1 MNLLNSYLN
10 VNSILILFIV
20 IFIFIIIRQLII
32 GLSASA
38 FRYVVL
44 FLIFVIGILL
54 IYDKEILAGILFLLL
69 GIILSIG
76 LRFAGKGKNDNK
88 E

>member
-32 GLSASA
+32 GLSLSA
-38 FRYVVL
+38 FRHVVL